1 MKLSFDTEIL
11 RETTEVIN
19 DYPSTEGIIGNVTQ
33 QCVGVLLNSVDSKYK
48 QGQDTIPCQSSA
60 EPQDIWKECQF

>member
-1 MKLSFDTEIL
+1 M
-11 RETTEVIN
+11 EVIN
-19 DYPSTEGIIGNVTQ
+19 DYPSTGEIIANVSQ

-60 EPQDIWKECQF
+60 EPQDILKNVNSSL